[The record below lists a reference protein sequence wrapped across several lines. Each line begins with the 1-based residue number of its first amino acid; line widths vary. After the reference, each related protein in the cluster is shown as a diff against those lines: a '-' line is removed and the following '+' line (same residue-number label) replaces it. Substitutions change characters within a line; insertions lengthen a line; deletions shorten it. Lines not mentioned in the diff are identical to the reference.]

1 MMEKKGGD
9 SFKEIALKPNVQ
21 PATSLEAEVISPDVF
36 AGKELRE
43 IAELEVHYGN
53 RKGKLGDFFE
63 VSGSKVD
70 EASKLRIVINGDVGR
85 TKRIGQG
92 MSAGEIVIKG
102 NVDMYLG
109 ARMNRKSSRVA
120 PYIMNVDMYLG
131 ARMKGGR
138 IVLYGNVDSF
148 AGLQMA
154 GGELVI
160 KGNAANYLGAAY
172 RGDWRGMK
180 GGTIV
185 VEGNVG
191 SEAGEY
197 MRGGKIHVKG
207 NAGPFL
213 GLHMSKGLI
222 VLEGNAESRLG
233 AQMTG
238 GDIVA
243 GGVSSMLPGFK
254 LEGEAKDLK
263 LDSEVFK
270 GAYSKY
276 SGDHA
281 EFKASGNLYLRR

>member
-1 MMEKKGGD
+1 MDKMGGN
-9 SFKEIALKPNVQ
+9 SFKVIALKPKAQ
-21 PATSLEAEVISPDVF
+21 PSTSLEAEMISPDVF

-53 RKGKLGDFFE
+53 KKGKLGDFFE
-63 VSGSKVD
+63 ISGSKVD
-70 EASKLRIVINGDVGR
+70 DASKLRIVINGDVGR

-92 MSAGEIVIKG
+92 MTAGEIVIKG
-102 NVDMYLG
+102 N
-109 ARMNRKSSRVA
+109 A
-120 PYIMNVDMYLG
+120 DMYLG

-138 IVLYGNVDSF
+138 IVLHGNVDSF
-148 AGLQMA
+148 AGLQME

-180 GGTIV
+180 GGSIV

-233 AQMTG
+233 AQMAG

-243 GGVSSMLPGFK
+243 GGVSSMLPGFR
-254 LEGEAKDLK
+254 LEGEAEDLK
-263 LDSEVFK
+263 LDSEVFE

-281 EFKASGNLYLRR
+281 EYKASGNLYLKR